1 MEGAEELAAL
11 VVGQTLVVIK
21 MQVAVLLV
29 VAEEK
34 LDLALLRQQANLLD
48 IYTDTLLMEDVVEVL
63 LAQDM

>member
-48 IYTDTLLMEDVVEVL
+48 IYTDTLLMEDVVAVL
-63 LAQDM
+63 LDQDM